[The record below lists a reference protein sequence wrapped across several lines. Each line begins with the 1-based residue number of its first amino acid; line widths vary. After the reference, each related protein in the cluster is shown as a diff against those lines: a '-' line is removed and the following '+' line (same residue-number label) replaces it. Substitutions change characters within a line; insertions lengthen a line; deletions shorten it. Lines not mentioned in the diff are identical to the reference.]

1 MAILNQRIH
10 EYMIINGWY
19 GKCHADNGDLVNMND
34 CADFDLLSG
43 EIILKH
49 CTGFK
54 TTWLYNLMF
63 ESPDTCKILLL

>member
-34 CADFDLLSG
+34 CPDFDLLS
-43 EIILKH
+43 ETTLKQ

-54 TTWLYNLMF
+54 TTWLYNLIP
-63 ESPDTCKILLL
+63 EEHRDTCKILLH